1 MSCFAQQVSVLR
13 KGETVINQDKK
24 QRILAAVETLE
35 GFLEGQEW
43 FSGNE
48 NVSIA
53 DLSILSSFATLYHVG
68 LDVTNYPNLSA
79 WYERCAALQG
89 FEENEKGAKMFASF
103 LKSKLTEPF

>member
-1 MSCFAQQVSVLR
+1 MR

-24 QRILAAVETLE
+24 ENIISAVETLE
-35 GFLEGQEW
+35 SFLEGQEW

-53 DLSILSSFATLYHVG
+53 DLAILAEFATIYHAG
-68 LDVTNYPNLSA
+68 LDIANYPNLTA
-79 WYERCAALQG
+79 WYERCSSLPG
-89 FEENEKGAKMFASF
+89 FSENEKGAKMFATF